1 MIIRELTD
9 IQFDTYAKINNVN
22 SIYQTSKYAKVMKQ
36 HGYQPLLLGL
46 FDNDT
51 LVGASMV
58 LIENKNGFKYAY
70 IPRGFI
76 IDFNNQTLTKNFTN
90 HLKNYLKNKGVVAVK
105 INPAIVKNKYNINK
119 DIIYH
124 NQNLDIT
131 MQNLSFVTVNKP
143 SKVFTIPSP

>member
-22 SIYQTSKYAKVMKQ
+22 SIYQTSKYAKVMKK
-36 HGYQPLLLGL
+36 HGYQPLMLGL
-46 FDNDT
+46 FDQDT

-76 IDFNNQTLTKNFTN
+76 IDFNNQILTKNFSN
-90 HLKNYLKNKGVVAVK
+90 YLKNYLKNKGVVAVK
-105 INPAIVKNKYNINK
+105 INPAIIKNKYNTLIN
-119 DIIYH
+119 DNID
-124 NQNLDIT
+124 NE
-131 MQNLSFVTVNKP
+131 V
-143 SKVFTIPSP
+143 